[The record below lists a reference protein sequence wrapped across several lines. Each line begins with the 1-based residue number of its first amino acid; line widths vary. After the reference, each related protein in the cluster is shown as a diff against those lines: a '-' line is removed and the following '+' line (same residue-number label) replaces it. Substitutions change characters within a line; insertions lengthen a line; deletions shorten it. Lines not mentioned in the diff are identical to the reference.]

1 MAEKGYVTEIK
12 GNLAVI
18 KMKRT
23 EACAKCRACIAGMT
37 EKEMIMEAENNC
49 GAEVGD
55 WVELEVSE
63 SGFFFA
69 VGIMYG
75 IPLAAFLCG
84 IFLGYFAI
92 FPTLLPNMDKESGSF
107 LLGVLL
113 TVLAYGWIRSQ
124 EKRWEAKK
132 IRPVA
137 TRITTPEPDTM

>member
-55 WVELEVSE
+55 WVE
-63 SGFFFA
+63 G
-69 VGIMYG
+69 G
-75 IPLAAFLCG
+75 
-84 IFLGYFAI
+84 
-92 FPTLLPNMDKESGSF
+92 GSSWR
-107 LLGVLL
+107 GSS
-113 TVLAYGWIRSQ
+113 TPRRSL
-124 EKRWEAKK
+124 
-132 IRPVA
+132 I
-137 TRITTPEPDTM
+137 